1 MILETFLILAALP
14 FVGLTLFFGSKGGY
28 YDSDDYQ
35 GDGCSLCEAMNERIF
50 LIFAILTITIPNVFI
65 LMNIK
70 DLFNKPIQIEVI
82 IPSKIRVGL

>member
-1 MILETFLILAALP
+1 
-14 FVGLTLFFGSKGGY
+14 
-28 YDSDDYQ
+28 
-35 GDGCSLCEAMNERIF
+35 MNERIF

>member
-1 MILETFLILAALP
+1 
-14 FVGLTLFFGSKGGY
+14 
-28 YDSDDYQ
+28 
-35 GDGCSLCEAMNERIF
+35 MNERIF

-82 IPSKIRVGL
+82 IPSKIRIGL